1 MGVLAHSSRWRA
13 VLAEAEDQPQL
24 IEAIDGVIRRLGG
37 VSHRWRFDR
46 MATVCYPGSGRLTA
60 SFAPVAIHYLLT
72 EQPGAFPLV
81 SAGVSR
87 RSVRPQRC

>member
-24 IEAIDGVIRRLGG
+24 IEAIDAVVRRLGG

-46 MATVCYPGSGRLTA
+46 MTTVCYPGSGRLTA
-60 SFAPVAIHYLLT
+60 SFAPVAIHY
-72 EQPGAFPLV
+72 G
-81 SAGVSR
+81 AGVDICPGR
-87 RSVRPQRC
+87 HGLLPG